1 MPFARTGHTIV
12 TKPPKPAKDQLA
24 HWVQRLSEHEMP
36 AFAHTARLIAG
47 EAAREDR
54 SAAEL
59 ARVILQD
66 ASMTTRLLRVANSI
80 VYNPGRG
87 SINTVSRAI
96 VVLGFDTVR
105 NLCLSIA
112 IIDTLVEGEN
122 RDRVLKEMAQ
132 SFHAAVQARSL
143 AEKRRDKSPEEIF
156 IAALLYHLGR
166 MAFWCFA
173 EQVDPAANRELQR
186 AMDSEHPDMSAL
198 ERRVLGF
205 TLEELTLALNREWHL
220 SNLLDSALG
229 EKPGHDPRASNI
241 HLGHEIAAQAW
252 AGWESRDMGKLLE
265 RTAESLYLSRE
276 QTVQLVH
283 ENARDAAATMANL
296 GARKAGA
303 LIPRP
308 EDMRESDTEALSAE
322 QPKRERFLKPDR
334 DLQLSILGE
343 LSQLL
348 AEENPAINL
357 LLEMVLEGIYRG
369 VGMDRTLI
377 AVLSTDRKSIRAKQ
391 TLGWDRQELEQMFH
405 FKVSSPPQNVVDYV
419 IENRRP
425 LWVSQP
431 PQSAVNDLLTPE
443 IQRLTEGAAFFV
455 MPLEIQNKAIGVLYA
470 DRRPSHR
477 DLDENSFSGFRLF
490 GQQANLGLSYLKGR

>member
-1 MPFARTGHTIV
+1 MSSTSGTDKQQRL
-12 TKPPKPAKDQLA
+12 QY
-24 HWVQRLSEHEMP
+24 WVQHLSEQEMP

-47 EAAREDR
+47 EATRDDR

-87 SINTVSRAI
+87 PINTVSRAI

-122 RDRVLKEMAQ
+122 RARVAEEMAQ

-143 AEKRRDKSPEEIF
+143 AEKRHDKSPEEIF
-156 IAALLYHLGR
+156 IAALLLHLGR

-173 EQVDPAANRELQR
+173 DRVDAEAGAALRQ
-186 AMDSEHPDMSAL
+186 AMTGDHLDPHDL

-205 TLEELTLALNREWHL
+205 TLEELTLELNREWHL
-220 SNLLDSALG
+220 SNLLEAALG
-229 EKPGHDPRASNI
+229 DKPGQEPRVSNI
-241 HLGHEIAAQAW
+241 TLGHEIASCAQQ
-252 AGWESRDMGKLLE
+252 GWDSPAMRKVLE
-265 RTAESLYLSRE
+265 RTVESLYMPRE
-276 QTVQLVH
+276 VAVQLVH

-308 EDMRESDTEALSAE
+308 DDVRASTDQPAPVEA
-322 QPKRERFLKPDR
+322 KREKFLQPDR
-334 DLQLSILGE
+334 ELQLSILSE

-348 AEENPAINL
+348 AEEKPAINL

-377 AVLSTDRKSIRAKQ
+377 ALLSTDRKSVRAKQ
-391 TLGWDRQELEQMFH
+391 TLGWDRQELSQMFH
-405 FKVSSPPQNVVDYV
+405 FRISSPPQHVMDYV
-419 IENRRP
+419 IEMRRP
-425 LWVSQP
+425 LWVMEP
-431 PQSAVNDLLTPE
+431 PQSAVAELITPE
-443 IQRLTEGAAFFV
+443 VQRLAEGSAFFV
-455 MPLEIQNKAIGVLYA
+455 MPLEVHDKVIGLLYA
-470 DRRPSHR
+470 DRHPSR
-477 DLDENSFSGFRLF
+477 RALDETSFGGFRLF
-490 GQQANLGLSYLKGR
+490 GQQANLGLSFLTGR

>member
-1 MPFARTGHTIV
+1 MSSTSGTDKQQRL
-12 TKPPKPAKDQLA
+12 QY
-24 HWVQRLSEHEMP
+24 WVQHLSEQEMP

-47 EAAREDR
+47 EAARDDR

-59 ARVILQD
+59 SRVILQD

-87 SINTVSRAI
+87 QINTVSRAI

-112 IIDTLVEGEN
+112 IIDTLVEGDN
-122 RDRVLKEMAQ
+122 RDRVMEEMAQ

-156 IAALLYHLGR
+156 IAALLLHLGR

-173 EQVDPAANRELQR
+173 DRVDADASAALRQAMNGDQSDPREL
-186 AMDSEHPDMSAL
+186 EL
-198 ERRVLGF
+198 RVLGF

-220 SNLLDSALG
+220 SNLLEAALG
-229 EKPGHDPRASNI
+229 DRTGHDPRVSNI
-241 HLGHEIAAQAW
+241 ALGHEIASSARQ
-252 AGWESRDMGKLLE
+252 GWESAPMRKVLE
-265 RTAESLYLSRE
+265 RTAESLYMPRE
-276 QTVQLVH
+276 LAVQLVH

-308 EDMRESDTEALSAE
+308 DDVRIPATD
-322 QPKRERFLKPDR
+322 QPAPVETKREKFLQPDR
-334 DLQLSILGE
+334 ELQLSILAE

-348 AEENPAINL
+348 AEEKPAINL

-377 AVLSTDRKSIRAKQ
+377 ALLSTDRKSVRAKQ
-391 TLGWDRQELEQMFH
+391 TLGWDRQELSQLFH
-405 FKVSSPPQNVVDYV
+405 FRISSPPQHAMDYV
-419 IENRRP
+419 IEMRRP
-425 LWVSQP
+425 LWVMEP
-431 PQSAVNDLLTPE
+431 PQTPIAELVTPE
-443 IQRLTEGAAFFV
+443 VERLAEGSGFFV
-455 MPLEIQNKAIGVLYA
+455 MPLEIRNKVIGLLYA
-470 DRRPSHR
+470 DRHPSRR
-477 DLDENSFSGFRLF
+477 DLDDTSFNGFRLF
-490 GQQANLGLSYLKGR
+490 GQQANLGLSFLTGR

>member
-1 MPFARTGHTIV
+1 MNAKSESNDKRTRL
-12 TKPPKPAKDQLA
+12 DY
-24 HWVQRLSEHEMP
+24 WVQHLSEQEMP
-36 AFAHTARLIAG
+36 AFAHTARLLAG
-47 EAAREDR
+47 EAARDDR
-54 SAAEL
+54 SATEL

-87 SINTVSRAI
+87 AINTVSRAI

-122 RDRVLKEMAQ
+122 RERVLKEMAQ

-156 IAALLYHLGR
+156 IAALLFHLGR

-173 EQVDPAANRELQR
+173 EQVDAAAGKELRQGL
-186 AMDSEHPDMSAL
+186 DGDHPDPEGL
-198 ERRVLGF
+198 EKRVLGF
-205 TLEELTLALNREWHL
+205 TLAELTSALNREWHL
-220 SNLLDSALG
+220 SNLLDAALG
-229 EKPGHDPRASNI
+229 DRPGHDPRVSNI
-241 HLGHEIAAQAW
+241 TLGHDIASQAW
-252 AGWESRDMGKLLE
+252 SGWDNTDMRKILD
-265 RTAESLYLSRE
+265 RAAESLYIPRE
-276 QTVQLVH
+276 QIERLVH

-308 EDMRESDTEALSAE
+308 EDVVDAKPETPDTDDS
-322 QPKRERFLKPDR
+322 KRERFLKPDR
-334 DLQLSILGE
+334 ELQLSILGE

-348 AEENPAINL
+348 AEEAPAINL

-391 TLGWDRQELEQMFH
+391 TLGWDRQELAQMFH
-405 FKVSSPPQNVVDYV
+405 FRVSSPAQNVMDYV
-419 IENRRP
+419 IEQRRP
-425 LWVSQP
+425 LWVTHP
-431 PQSAVNDLLTPE
+431 PGNNIRGLVNADIE
-443 IQRLTEGAAFFV
+443 RLTEGGGFFV
-455 MPLEIQNKAIGVLYA
+455 MPLEIQNKVIGLLYA
-470 DRRPSHR
+470 DRRPSRR
-477 DLDENSFSGFRLF
+477 DLDENSFAGFRLF